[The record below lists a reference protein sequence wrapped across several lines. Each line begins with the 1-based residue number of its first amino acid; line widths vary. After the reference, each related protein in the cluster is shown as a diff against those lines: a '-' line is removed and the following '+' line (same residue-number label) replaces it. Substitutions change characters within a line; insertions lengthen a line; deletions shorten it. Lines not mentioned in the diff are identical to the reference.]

1 MSHKYF
7 DRDSSNWNILD
18 FLKHVYL
25 KSLEIIFDQELGTR
39 REKAREHLDNYRT
52 A

>member
-18 FLKHVYL
+18 FLNVCDV
-25 KSLEIIFDQELGTR
+25 EPFDNKIDLGTR
-39 REKAREHLDNYRT
+39 REKARAHLDNYRT